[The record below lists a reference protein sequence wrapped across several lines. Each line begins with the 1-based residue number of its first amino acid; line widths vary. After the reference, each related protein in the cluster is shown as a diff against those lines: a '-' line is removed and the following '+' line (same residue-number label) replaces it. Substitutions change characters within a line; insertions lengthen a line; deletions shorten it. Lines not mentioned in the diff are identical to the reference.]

1 MPENTND
8 PDSHSEEGAGESQI
22 KEASQTEI
30 ENSPAAN
37 GVEEELQLTEPSILT
52 NPEPTVMEVHKHPHH
67 VNEKK
72 SWGEYILEFAMI
84 FFAVFLGFI
93 AENVR
98 EHYVERHRA
107 KEYAQS
113 LYNDLK
119 KDSAGLRSI
128 IDFKQWRN
136 GKLDSLIATLKQP
149 DYQKYAKELYY
160 YGCFST
166 MVDLTFKPF
175 DITIQ
180 QLRNSGSLR
189 YFNSV
194 QLYNTITQY
203 YNDCNFYNEREGDN
217 RQFIP
222 PITLTS
228 QLFNAEEL
236 MLMFNK
242 FIPADPRDAIRW
254 PTEKQ
259 EFKLLSTYG
268 QTWNE
273 FTLYVRKQR
282 YRNELPIML
291 LQGMIRK
298 DQAELMAGLRR
309 EYGVE

>member
-8 PDSHSEEGAGESQI
+8 QNNFSEEGVRESQI
-22 KEASQTEI
+22 KEVSQPEI
-30 ENSPAAN
+30 EISPAAN
-37 GVEEELQLTEPSILT
+37 ERGDELELTERSILT

-67 VNEKK
+67 VTEKK
-72 SWGEYILEFAMI
+72 SWSEYMLEFAMI

-98 EHYVERHRA
+98 EHYVEKHRA

-119 KDSAGLRSI
+119 KDSAGLQFFI
-128 IDFKQWRN
+128 GFKQWKNR
-136 GKLDSLIATLKQP
+136 KLDSLITILNQS

-166 MVDLTFKPF
+166 MVDLTFKPS

-189 YFNSV
+189 YFSSV
-194 QLYNTITQY
+194 QLYKTITQY
-203 YNDCNFYNEREGDN
+203 YNDCSFYNEREDDN
-217 RQFIP
+217 KQFIP

-228 QLFNAEEL
+228 QLFNAEEV

-242 FIPADPRDAIRW
+242 SIPTDPRDAIRW
-254 PTEKQ
+254 PTERQ
-259 EFKLLSTYG
+259 EFKLLSTIG

-273 FTLYVRKQR
+273 FALYVRKQR
-282 YRNELPIML
+282 YRNELPIRL

-298 DQAELMAGLRR
+298 DQIELMVELYR